1 MGPSKMSQRF
11 FLKGAVA
18 AVAATLSFGPVLAAD
33 LSTAPKVMPA
43 EAKAP
48 DPIIGFSWYSQYAT
62 DYNFRGV
69 SQSNLQGSYQTFFEA
84 QFFNNFA
91 YAGFYTW
98 QTRLPTRPDFEF
110 DLVAGIRPT
119 FDKLSFDLG
128 VIYYFYPNEQRLF
141 NAAGAPLTTA
151 NTDFIEYAGKALFQ
165 ATPELAIGA
174 NVFFAPNYLGQHTNG
189 TYTSGTIAYTL
200 PAAWFSFLPE
210 AYAGGFSFSGE
221 GGHYFLGAAKTS
233 ATGFNADINR
243 FASFN
248 LPSYNYGNV
257 GVSWSYKNLLVDFR
271 FHTTDLTPSQC
282 FALTGDFR
290 GNINGGTSRWCGD
303 AFIGSIRWQASTANP
318 GVYAEP
324 GGLFNFFK

>member
-1 MGPSKMSQRF
+1 MTSKL
-11 FLKGAVA
+11 FLRGAAA
-18 AVAATLSFGPVLAAD
+18 AVATVLSLGQVEAAD
-33 LSTAPKVMPA
+33 MAPPKMMPA

-48 DPIIGFSWYSQYAT
+48 DPLIGFAFYSQYAS

-69 SQSNLQGSYQTFFEA
+69 SQSNLQGSHQSFFEA

-91 YAGFYTW
+91 YAGLYTW
-98 QTRLPTRPDFEF
+98 QTRLPTQPDFEF

-119 FDKLSFDLG
+119 FDKLSFDFG
-128 VIYYFYPNEQRLF
+128 VIYYFYPNEKRII
-141 NAAGAPLTTA
+141 NAANGSFFTTA
-151 NTDFIEYAGKALFQ
+151 NTDFIEYAGKALYQ

-174 NVFFAPNYLGQHTNG
+174 NVFFAPNYLGTHTNG

-200 PAAWFSFLPE
+200 PASWFSFLPE

-233 ATGFNADINR
+233 VTGLIPGTNR
-243 FASFN
+243 FLAVD

-257 GVSWSYKNLLVDFR
+257 GISYTYKNLLLDFR

-282 FALTGDFR
+282 FALTGDYR
-290 GNINGGTSRWCGD
+290 GGINGGTSRWCGD
-303 AFIGSIRWQASTANP
+303 AFIGAIRWQASTASP

-324 GGLFNFFK
+324 GGFMNIFK

>member
-1 MGPSKMSQRF
+1 MHMTSKLS
-11 FLKGAVA
+11 LWGVA
-18 AVAATLSFGPVLAAD
+18 ASLATIVLTGQVQAAD
-33 LSTAPKVMPA
+33 MPAPKVMPA

-48 DPIIGFSWYSQYAT
+48 DPLIGFAFYSAYAT

-91 YAGFYTW
+91 YAGFYQW

-119 FDKLSFDLG
+119 FDKLSLDLG
-128 VIYYFYPNEQRLF
+128 VIYYYYPNEQRLF
-141 NAAGAPLTTA
+141 INGGPGFLTTA
-151 NTDFIEYAGKALFQ
+151 NTDFIEYAAKALYQF
-165 ATPELAIGA
+165 TPEFAMGA
-174 NVFFAPNYLGQHTNG
+174 NVFHAPNYLGQHTNA
-189 TYTSGTIAYTL
+189 TYASGTIAYTL
-200 PAAWFSFLPE
+200 PATWFGFLPDW
-210 AYAGGFSFSGE
+210 ASGGFSVSGE
-221 GGHYFLGAAKTS
+221 GGHYFIGAAKTS
-233 ATGFNADINR
+233 ATNFIAFD
-243 FASFN
+243 

-257 GVSWSYKNLLVDFR
+257 GLTWAYKNLSLDVR
-271 FHTTDLTPSQC
+271 FHTTDLTARQC

-303 AFIGSIRWQASTANP
+303 AFIGTIKWQTSTAAP

-324 GGLFNFFK
+324 GGILNLFR

>member
-1 MGPSKMSQRF
+1 MTRSFIAGP
-11 FLKGAVA
+11 LLA
-18 AVAATLSFGPVLAAD
+18 FGVLACAPAEAAD
-33 LSTAPKVMPA
+33 MPAPKEMPA

-48 DPIIGFSWYSQYAT
+48 DPLIGFAFYSAYAT

-91 YAGFYTW
+91 YAGFYQW

-119 FDKLSFDLG
+119 FDKLSLDLG
-128 VIYYFYPNEQRLF
+128 VIYYYYPNEQRLF
-141 NAAGAPLTTA
+141 INGGPGFLTTA
-151 NTDFIEYAGKALFQ
+151 NTDFIEYAAKALYQF
-165 ATPELAIGA
+165 TPEFAMGA
-174 NVFFAPNYLGQHTNG
+174 NVFHAPNYLGQHTNA
-189 TYTSGTIAYTL
+189 TYASGTIAYTL
-200 PAAWFSFLPE
+200 PATWFGFLPDW
-210 AYAGGFSFSGE
+210 ASGGFSVSGE
-221 GGHYFLGAAKTS
+221 GGHYFIGAAKTS
-233 ATGFNADINR
+233 ATNFIAFD
-243 FASFN
+243 

-257 GVSWSYKNLLVDFR
+257 GLTWAYKNLSLDVR
-271 FHTTDLTPSQC
+271 FHTTDLTARQC

-303 AFIGSIRWQASTANP
+303 AFIGTIKWQTSTAAP

-324 GGLFNFFK
+324 GGILNLFR

>member
-1 MGPSKMSQRF
+1 
-11 FLKGAVA
+11 
-18 AVAATLSFGPVLAAD
+18 
-33 LSTAPKVMPA
+33 MPP

-48 DPIIGFSWYSQYAT
+48 DPLIGFAFYSQYAS

-91 YAGFYTW
+91 YAGLYTW

-128 VIYYFYPNEQRLF
+128 VIYYYYPNEQRIF
-141 NAAGAPLTTA
+141 NAANLASGIGNPFYTTA
-151 NTDFIEYAGKALFQ
+151 NTDFIEYAGKALYQ

-174 NVFFAPNYLGQHTNG
+174 NVFYAPNYLGQHTNG
-189 TYTSGTIAYTL
+189 TYTSGTLAYTL
-200 PAAWFSFLPE
+200 PATLFPFLPE
-210 AYAGGFSFSGE
+210 AYAGGFSISGE

-233 ATGFNADINR
+233 VTGLIDGTNR
-243 FASFN
+243 FAAVN

-257 GVSWSYKNLLVDFR
+257 GISYTYKNLLLDFR
-271 FHTTDLTPSQC
+271 FHTTDLTPTQC
-282 FALTGDFR
+282 YTLTGDYR
-290 GNINGGTSRWCGD
+290 GAINGGTSRWCGD
-303 AFIGSIRWQASTANP
+303 AFIGSIRWQASTASP

-324 GGLFNFFK
+324 GGFLNLFK

>member
-1 MGPSKMSQRF
+1 MTSKLS
-11 FLKGAVA
+11 LWGVA
-18 AVAATLSFGPVLAAD
+18 ASLATIVLTGQVQAAD
-33 LSTAPKVMPA
+33 MPAPKVMPA

-48 DPIIGFSWYSQYAT
+48 DPLIGFAFYSAYAT

-91 YAGFYTW
+91 YAGFYQW

-119 FDKLSFDLG
+119 FDKLSLDLG
-128 VIYYFYPNEQRLF
+128 VIYYYYPNEQRLF
-141 NAAGAPLTTA
+141 INGGPGFLTTA
-151 NTDFIEYAGKALFQ
+151 NTDFIEYAAKALYQF
-165 ATPELAIGA
+165 TPEFAMGA
-174 NVFFAPNYLGQHTNG
+174 NVFHAPNYLGQHTNA
-189 TYTSGTIAYTL
+189 TYASGTIAYTL
-200 PAAWFSFLPE
+200 PATWFGFLPDW
-210 AYAGGFSFSGE
+210 ASGGFSVSGE
-221 GGHYFLGAAKTS
+221 GGHYFIGAAKTS
-233 ATGFNADINR
+233 ATNFIAFD
-243 FASFN
+243 

-257 GVSWSYKNLLVDFR
+257 GLTWAYKNLSLDVR
-271 FHTTDLTPSQC
+271 FHTTDLTARQC

-303 AFIGSIRWQASTANP
+303 AFIGTIKWQTSTAAP

-324 GGLFNFFK
+324 GGILNLFR